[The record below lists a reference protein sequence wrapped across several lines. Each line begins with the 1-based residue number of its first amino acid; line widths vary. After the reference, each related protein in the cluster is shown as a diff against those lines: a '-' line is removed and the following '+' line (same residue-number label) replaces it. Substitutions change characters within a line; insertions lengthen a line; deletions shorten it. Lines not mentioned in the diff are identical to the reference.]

1 MNTEDLRDGSR
12 QSRSVVGAVQ
22 GGQDD
27 EVSLQPLFKALWG
40 YRLVFVLGGLSLVSA
55 SLLWAFWIYTTQPME
70 RRGFVGFRVEFAGS
84 AAGEYPNG
92 ERFSRAEIASDPVL
106 SKVFA
111 ANDLARYLT
120 FEDFKRSVFVQDA
133 NSERTLL
140 ELEYENRL
148 SDESL
153 SFVNRSQLETE
164 FQDRSASLQGASY
177 TVNMIYPGN
186 QEVIPEILL
195 GKVLNDILTIW
206 TEQVRTTKG
215 AFSYPVAFQPP
226 SFSIEATEGLDDVIR
241 AERSR
246 NYLNQTLEFL
256 EELEGLPG
264 AATFQSP
271 ANPEVVLSGIRA
283 NLEETRRFVLA
294 PLVQFIMSTRQ
305 AAAPVLG
312 AYLANR
318 QLEVVLDHQAA
329 LGRLEVLERSMRDYL
344 EGWLG
349 GQGDGRNS
357 YSGPDLEPDAGF
369 ETQVSG
375 VSLDRLLA
383 MAARAG
389 EGPDI
394 LFRQALTER
403 IILAGEAVVDLER
416 EAAFYQQLTEF
427 TPESGQQ
434 PQLSMSPQARR
445 GFIEDS
451 FQTINGAISTGLAQS
466 RAFLRDLE
474 YNNLQPETD
483 LFSISTPFALVV
495 TGAETTRI
503 FFVFGLGGLLF
514 ACVVLP
520 LFCLVH
526 YYVRKD
532 ILEVGS

>member
-1 MNTEDLRDGSR
+1 MDE
-12 QSRSVVGAVQ
+12 VQ
-22 GGQDD
+22 GGQGD
-27 EVSLQPLFKALWG
+27 EISLQPLFKALWR
-40 YRLVFVLGGLSLVSA
+40 YRLIFVLGGLSAVSA
-55 SLLWAFWIYTTQPME
+55 SLLCAFWIYTTQPVE

-106 SKVFA
+106 TEVYEV
-111 ANDLARYLT
+111 NDLARYLT
-120 FEDFKRSVFVQDA
+120 FEDFKRSIFVQDA
-133 NSERTLL
+133 NSDRTLL

-153 SFVNRSQLETE
+153 NFVNRSVLETE
-164 FQDRSASLQGASY
+164 FQERSASLQGTSY
-177 TVNMIYPGN
+177 TVNMVNPGN

-195 GKVLNDILTIW
+195 GKVLNDILTVW
-206 TEQVRTTKG
+206 TEQARRTKG
-215 AFSYPVAFQPP
+215 AFSYLLTFQPP
-226 SFSIEATEGLDDVIR
+226 SFSTETAEGLDDVIR
-241 AERSR
+241 AERGR
-246 NYLNQTLEFL
+246 DYLNQTLDFV
-256 EELEGLPG
+256 EELESLPG
-264 AATFQSP
+264 AATFQSS
-271 ANPEVVLSGIRA
+271 ANPGVSVSGIRA

-294 PLVQFIMSTRQ
+294 PLLRFIMLTRQ
-305 AAAPVLG
+305 VTTPVLR
-312 AYLANR
+312 AYLDNR
-318 QLEVVLDHQAA
+318 QLEINLDHQAA

-349 GQGDGRNS
+349 GQTDGRNS
-357 YSGPDLEPDAGF
+357 YPGPDLDPDAGF

-403 IILAGEAVVDLER
+403 IILAGEEVVDLER
-416 EAAFYQQLTEF
+416 EVAYYRQLLEL